1 MRIFIALLMGSI
13 FVVLGFCAKLGI
25 WRRWQAWQ
33 TDDGVPFL
41 LRNAWAAMIPGGMAF
56 VAVGVAGSM
65 LPLRRDSLV
74 IPSLA
79 LLIAFAG
86 LTIAVLMAYRP
97 PRWIKPR
104 WLQRQE
110 REEGEVQS
118 STVFDRIL
126 LVAMTISSVGAILL
140 LGSCS
145 LDRPSGNPD
154 GT

>member
-97 PRWIKPR
+97 PRA
-104 WLQRQE
+104 
-110 REEGEVQS
+110 
-118 STVFDRIL
+118 DN
-126 LVAMTISSVGAILL
+126 VAWALR
-140 LGSCS
+140 CS
-145 LDRPSGNPD
+145 LFSSQRAQELFQSLPGCTFRRFGQGAPSPPPCSRASFGSKANAL
-154 GT
+154 